1 MFTPLMNKKT
11 DERGALMIEAIA
23 LLGLMTMM
31 SPMVVRQTADRT
43 VEMEDV
49 AIAGQMK
56 ELKDAL
62 SNWIEANYASIKAA
76 CSAGG
81 TIAVAGGASCANSAD
96 SHFAVP
102 IAGLAPYLPATYLET
117 VSSGNNSTTFRLRG
131 NKLADGFDVGV
142 RAECTEAT
150 DTSTG
155 ATCGSL
161 GTDGYTGLTSTC
173 TCSRYKV
180 TGVVLSNGAAEIDD
194 RRAARIATMIGAD
207 GGFVRSSNMVNNVLN
222 GNGRT
227 TIVGAQGIWE
237 GNATNY
243 IVGYNSSAGGRVAA
257 TTIYSSGFSGDYL
270 YRKQVDGLPGANSM
284 FTNLDMGGAIECNGT
299 QCHKINNAGG
309 LEVVGGKILIRSQNT
324 ANGDDQEEG
333 NSGDAGYARVLL
345 GTDSSHINM
354 TNRLSLGVSG
364 TTSSSLNMTN
374 FQTDLNAPNIGITAA
389 NQASLSGREALI
401 TASSWIDIVSN
412 QDVNLA
418 AVRTM
423 DIYSQNTMDIYSQN
437 TMYLTAINQ
446 MQLVSN
452 NRAYINALNRLFV
465 NAPKQY
471 INATDWVRT
480 YVGNASS
487 SRLEQS
493 LYNHVYFLNIRD
505 GNQETGVQIGTT
517 YSTTTIRNGTRVF
530 QAPSSFSVAMVNRDF
545 SDIVDST
552 LASFGMNNMRTS
564 NATFQINVMN
574 NTNFARRMIYNQ
586 EGLTLFAHTNGSQNY
601 SRGQEII
608 FRNNAG
614 ERAKIGV
621 EDDDRGTRVYVMRD
635 LGGVGSNPVGL
646 YGDSGRV
653 SGTFFQPGSL
663 AVNNS
668 RYANSIVGRAR
679 IQINE
684 DTGRTTVGGT
694 MDINNA
700 YYDTAYVD
708 INTASLGSPYSP
720 YQAHV
725 ANDRDKYKH
734 FRVDPAFV
742 SVMND
747 IKITSRGGARLSE
760 ALPNYILKGIY
771 QLSNDYAYGGW
782 PCGESLNT
790 ASEKWVSSCSYSMP
804 YMTFN
809 QLGMV
814 NGGWEFNCSRVD
826 STHRHPVA
834 ATANDDSEAKEMCKC
849 SDGGTC
855 DGSAGTE
862 GTGKYVT
869 FTFGR
874 KANIAE
880 TILGET
886 IPYRECPD
894 GSFCWAHPFMG
905 IVPAPGRT
913 VEYKAVNSSKASV
926 TETQSAQDEGVCP
939 DGYQAVMTLTPNA
952 FDIARVLYSR
962 HDEGNPISYN
972 PGWQNFEDSSNNYA
986 VHGIRIMQ
994 PSQRMIVMQQPETN
1008 AAGQVLG
1015 WRIAMGFASYYNDA
1029 AGTFAWNV
1037 GGVSTGSWT
1046 ALAHTYCYFNPQRFD
1061 MPNMRFIKL
1070 NDSGTSS
1077 NAGANDGEVILTPM
1091 DNPIL
1096 DDNTYRRWMN

>member
-96 SHFAVP
+96 SHFSVP
-102 IAGLAPYLPATYLET
+102 VAGLAPYLPATYLET

-142 RAECTEAT
+142 RAQCTEAT
-150 DTSTG
+150 NTSTG
-155 ATCGSL
+155 ATCGSM
-161 GTDGYTGLTSTC
+161 GMDGVYTGLSSTC
-173 TCSRYKV
+173 TCSRYKM

-207 GGFVRSSNMVNNVLN
+207 GGFVRTSNMVNNVLS

-227 TIVGAQGIWE
+227 TIVGSQGIWE
-237 GNATNY
+237 GDATNY

-374 FQTDLNAPNIGITAA
+374 FTTDLNAPNIGITAA
-389 NQASLSGREALI
+389 NQASLSGREAFI
-401 TASSWIDIVSN
+401 TANSRIDIVSN

-471 INATDWVRT
+471 INATN
-480 YVGNASS
+480 YI
-487 SRLEQS
+487 
-493 LYNHVYFLNIRD
+493 FLNVTHENHSISEQLWNSAYRLYVNSY
-505 GNQETGVQIGTT
+505 GYNSQVYRGGSWA
-517 YSTTTIRNGTRVF
+517 YSTIGNNDSGTQVYHDDTDFVVR
-530 QAPSSFSVAMVNRDF
+530 AMKNYYY
-545 SDIVDST
+545 SNVDNSA
-552 LASFGMNNMRTS
+552 ASFGLYNMQNTDAR
-564 NATFQINVMN
+564 FQINVINTALYKRQLVYN
-574 NTNFARRMIYNQ
+574 NS
-586 EGLTLFAHTNGSQNY
+586 GLTLFANSTGSQGGEGW
-601 SRGQEII
+601 GQYIT
-608 FRNNAG
+608 FQNNAG
-614 ERAKIGV
+614 QRARIGV
-621 EDDDRGTRVYVMRD
+621 LTGANNRGEAVYIAGNKAR
-635 LGGVGSNPVGL
+635 VGSNNSEMFSIDVSNANPVAL

-653 SGTFFQPGSL
+653 SGTFFQPENL
-663 AVNNS
+663 AVNNHQ
-668 RYANSIVGRAR
+668 YKNSIVGRAR
-679 IQINE
+679 IQIDE
-684 DTGRTTVGGT
+684 DTGRTTAGNT
-694 MDINNA
+694 TTNA
-700 YYDTAYVD
+700 NYYNTAYVD
-708 INTASLGSPYSP
+708 INTGNLGGPYSP
-720 YQAHV
+720 YRAHLI
-725 ANDRDKYKH
+725 NDRDKYKN

-790 ASEKWVSSCSYSMP
+790 ASEKWASSCSYSMP

-826 STHRHPVA
+826 STHDHPVKA
-834 ATANDDSEAKEMCKC
+834 AGEGTCTC
-849 SDGGTC
+849 SSGTC
-855 DGSAGTE
+855 DGSSGTE

-869 FTFGR
+869 FTFGASGA
-874 KANIAE
+874 K
-880 TILGET
+880 
-886 IPYRECPD
+886 YRECPD
-894 GSFCWAHPFMG
+894 GAFCWAHPFMG
-905 IVPAPGRT
+905 IVPAPGRS
-913 VEYKAVNSSKASV
+913 VSYPAVNSSGASV

-952 FDIARVLYSR
+952 FDVARVLYSR

-1015 WRIAMGFASYYNDA
+1015 WKIAMGFASYYNDA
-1029 AGTFAWNV
+1029 AGTFVWNV

-1061 MPNMRFIKL
+1061 MPNMRFIGLKDNGEPDAAGT
-1070 NDSGTSS
+1070 ND
-1077 NAGANDGEVILTPM
+1077 VILTPM

-1096 DDNTYRRWMN
+1096 DDSTYRKWMN

>member
-1 MFTPLMNKKT
+1 MFTPLMNKRT

-62 SNWIEANYASIKAA
+62 SNWIEANYASIKSA

-81 TIAVAGGASCANSAD
+81 TIAVAGGASCSNAAD
-96 SHFAVP
+96 SHFSVP
-102 IAGLAPYLPATYLET
+102 VAGLAPYLPATYLET

-142 RAECTEAT
+142 RAQCTEAT
-150 DTSTG
+150 NTSTG
-155 ATCGSL
+155 ATCGSM
-161 GTDGYTGLTSTC
+161 GTDGVYTGLSSTC
-173 TCSRYKV
+173 TCSRYKM

-207 GGFVRSSNMVNNVLN
+207 GGFVRTSNMVNNVL
-222 GNGRT
+222 GGSGRT
-227 TIVGAQGIWE
+227 TIVGSQGIWE
-237 GNATNY
+237 GDATNY
-243 IVGYNSSAGGRVAA
+243 IVGYNSSSAGGRVAA

-324 ANGDDQEEG
+324 ANGQDQVEG
-333 NSGDAGYARVLL
+333 DSGDAGYARVSL

-354 TNRLSLGVSG
+354 TRSLMLGTPSADITMHYEEGDGMMTLNAQDALSITSNRGSI
-364 TTSSSLNMTN
+364 
-374 FQTDLNAPNIGITAA
+374 DLNAAG
-389 NQASLSGREALI
+389 
-401 TASSWIDIVSN
+401 DIFLNAHYDLETNS
-412 QDVNLA
+412 DRFLA
-418 AVRTM
+418 TTN
-423 DIYSQNTMDIYSQN
+423 DD
-437 TMYLTAINQ
+437 
-446 MQLVSN
+446 MQL
-452 NRAYINALNRLFV
+452 NAGWQLIMNSASDMFLNSRDDMSILASNRLFV
-465 NAPKQY
+465 TSPKQY
-471 INATDWVRT
+471 INATNYIWLNVTNGNHSTREQLYDGSYHL
-480 YVGNASS
+480 YVNS
-487 SRLEQS
+487 
-493 LYNHVYFLNIRD
+493 YNYNSDVYR
-505 GNQETGVQIGTT
+505 GGSWA
-517 YSTTTIRNGTRVF
+517 YSTIGNNDSGTQVHQNKTYFVVR
-530 QAPSSFSVAMVNRDF
+530 AMKNYYYTNVNNEG
-545 SDIVDST
+545 
-552 LASFGMNNMRTS
+552 ASFGLYNMDND
-564 NATFQINVMN
+564 NAKFQINVMN

-586 EGLTLFAHTNGSQNY
+586 EGLTLFAHTNGFQNH

-621 EDDDRGTRVYVMRD
+621 EDNGRGTRVYVMRD

-653 SGTFFQPGSL
+653 SGTFFQPESL
-663 AVNNS
+663 AVNNN

-679 IQINE
+679 IQIDEN
-684 DTGRTTVGGT
+684 TGRTTVGNT
-694 MDINNA
+694 TTNDA
-700 YYDTAYVD
+700 YYNTAYVD
-708 INTASLGSPYSP
+708 INTGDLGSPYSP

-725 ANDRDKYKH
+725 ANDRDKYKN

-782 PCGESLNT
+782 PCGETSAPGETPPWRSL
-790 ASEKWVSSCSYSMP
+790 CSYSIP
-804 YMTFN
+804 YMTFD

-826 STHRHPVA
+826 SSHDHPIKA
-834 ATANDDSEAKEMCKC
+834 AAGGEGGGSCTC
-849 SDGGTC
+849 SSGTC
-855 DGSAGTE
+855 DGTTGTE
-862 GTGKYVT
+862 GNGKYVT

-874 KANIAE
+874 KDPDEPYTDNRNV
-880 TILGET
+880 
-886 IPYRECPD
+886 PYRECSA

-905 IVPAPGRT
+905 IVPAPGRS
-913 VEYKAVNSSKASV
+913 VSYAAVNSSGASV

-939 DGYQAVMTLTPNA
+939 DGYQAVMTLTPNS

-962 HDEGNPISYN
+962 HDDGYPISYN
-972 PGWQNFEDSSNNYA
+972 PGWQDFTDSSNNYA

-994 PSQRMIVMQQPETN
+994 PSQRMIVMQQPKVN
-1008 AAGQVLG
+1008 SAGQLLG
-1015 WRIAMGFASYYNDA
+1015 WKIAMGFASYYNNNTGD
-1029 AGTFAWNV
+1029 FVWNV
-1037 GGVSTGSWT
+1037 GGVSTGSWR

-1061 MPNMRFIKL
+1061 MPNMRFIGLKDNGEPDAAGT
-1070 NDSGTSS
+1070 ND
-1077 NAGANDGEVILTPM
+1077 VILTPM

-1096 DDNTYRRWMN
+1096 DDSTYRKWMN

>member
-102 IAGLAPYLPATYLET
+102 VAGLAPYLPATYLET

-142 RAECTEAT
+142 RAQCTEAT
-150 DTSTG
+150 NTSTG
-155 ATCGSL
+155 ATCGSM
-161 GTDGYTGLTSTC
+161 GMDGVYTGLSSTC
-173 TCSRYKV
+173 TCSRYKM

-207 GGFVRSSNMVNNVLN
+207 GGFVRTSNMVNNVLS

-227 TIVGAQGIWE
+227 TIVGSQGIWE
-237 GNATNY
+237 GDATNY

-374 FQTDLNAPNIGITAA
+374 FTTDLNAPNIGITAA
-389 NQASLSGREALI
+389 NQASLSGREAFI
-401 TASSWIDIVSN
+401 TASSRIDIVSN

-452 NRAYINALNRLFV
+452 NLAYINALNRLFV

-471 INATDWVRT
+471 INATNFIWLNVTNGNHSVR
-480 YVGNASS
+480 
-487 SRLEQS
+487 EQLWNGS
-493 LYNHVYFLNIRD
+493 YGLNVNSYGYNSQVYR
-505 GNQETGVQIGTT
+505 GGSWA
-517 YSTTTIRNGTRVF
+517 YSTIGNNDSGTQVHQDKTYFVVR
-530 QAPSSFSVAMVNRDF
+530 AMKNYYYTN
-545 SDIVDST
+545 VDNSA
-552 LASFGMNNMRTS
+552 ASFGLYNMQNTD
-564 NATFQINVMN
+564 ATFQINVINTALYKRQLVYN
-574 NTNFARRMIYNQ
+574 NS
-586 EGLTLFAHTNGSQNY
+586 GLTLFANSTGSQGGEGW
-601 SRGQEII
+601 GQYIT
-608 FRNNAG
+608 FQNNAG
-614 ERAKIGV
+614 QRARIGV
-621 EDDDRGTRVYVMRD
+621 LTGANNRGEAVYIAGNKAR
-635 LGGVGSNPVGL
+635 VGSNNSEMFSIDVSNANPVAL

-653 SGTFFQPGSL
+653 SGTFFQPENL
-663 AVNNS
+663 AVNNHQ
-668 RYANSIVGRAR
+668 YKNSIVGRAR
-679 IQINE
+679 IQIDE
-684 DTGRTTVGGT
+684 DTGRTTAGNT
-694 MDINNA
+694 TTNA
-700 YYDTAYVD
+700 DYYNTAYVD
-708 INTASLGSPYSP
+708 INTGDLGGPYSP
-720 YQAHV
+720 YRAHLI
-725 ANDRDKYKH
+725 NDRDKYKN

-790 ASEKWVSSCSYSMP
+790 ASEKWASSCSYSMP

-826 STHRHPVA
+826 STHPHPVEA
-834 ATANDDSEAKEMCKC
+834 AGEGTCTC
-849 SDGGTC
+849 SSGTC
-855 DGSAGTE
+855 DGSSGTE

-869 FTFGR
+869 FKFGASGA
-874 KANIAE
+874 K
-880 TILGET
+880 
-886 IPYRECPD
+886 YRECPD
-894 GSFCWAHPFMG
+894 GAFCWAHPFMG
-905 IVPAPGRT
+905 IVPAPGRS
-913 VEYKAVNSSKASV
+913 VSYPAVNSSGASV

-952 FDIARVLYSR
+952 FDVARVLYSR

-1015 WRIAMGFASYYNDA
+1015 WKIAMGFASYYNDA
-1029 AGTFAWNV
+1029 AGTFVWNV

-1061 MPNMRFIKL
+1061 MPNMRFIGLKDNGEPDAAGT
-1070 NDSGTSS
+1070 ND
-1077 NAGANDGEVILTPM
+1077 VILTPM

-1096 DDNTYRRWMN
+1096 DDSTYRKWMN

>member
-243 IVGYNSSAGGRVAA
+243 IVGYNSSLGGRVAA

-389 NQASLSGREALI
+389 NQASLSGREAFI

-418 AVRTM
+418 AVR
-423 DIYSQNTMDIYSQN
+423 TMDIYSQN

-465 NAPKQY
+465 NAPTQY
-471 INATDWVRT
+471 INATNYIW
-480 YVGNASS
+480 
-487 SRLEQS
+487 
-493 LYNHVYFLNIRD
+493 
-505 GNQETGVQIGTT
+505 TT
-517 YSTTTIRNGTRVF
+517 VRNGNKDARQTLYSHSYYLYINDNDNQSMAYRTGR
-530 QAPSSFSVAMVNRDF
+530 QAYSSIGNNSSGSLVSQNGTSFTVRALNDYAYYNTNSK
-545 SDIVDST
+545 
-552 LASFGMNNMRTS
+552 LASFGLYNMRDDR
-564 NATFQINVMN
+564 AMFQVNLLN
-574 NTNFARRMIYNQ
+574 DGNTARRMIYNQ
-586 EGLTLFAHTNGSQNY
+586 EGLTLFANTAGANYGVGQYITFTNHAGLRSQ
-601 SRGQEII
+601 
-608 FRNNAG
+608 
-614 ERAKIGV
+614 IGV
-621 EDDDRGTRVYVMRD
+621 EGDEDGRGTNVYVR
-635 LGGVGSNPVGL
+635 GSIKSDSANINKRNRVAL

-653 SGTFFQPGSL
+653 SGTFFQPEEL
-663 AVNNS
+663 RVNGS
-668 RYANSIVGRAR
+668 RYYNMIAGRAR

-684 DTGRTTVGGT
+684 DTGRTTVGNT
-694 MDINNA
+694 TTNNA
-700 YYDTAYVD
+700 YYNTAYVD
-708 INTASLGSPYSP
+708 INRDALGSPYSP

-782 PCGESLNT
+782 PCGVRSR
-790 ASEKWVSSCSYSMP
+790 SDGWVSTCSYSMP

-826 STHRHPVA
+826 STHPHPVEA
-834 ATANDDSEAKEMCKC
+834 AGGGTCTC
-849 SDGGTC
+849 SSGTC
-855 DGSAGTE
+855 DGSSGTE

-869 FTFGR
+869 FKFGPDPHPT
-874 KANIAE
+874 E
-880 TILGET
+880 TEEN
-886 IPYRECPD
+886 PSENPAYRECPT

-913 VEYKAVNSSKASV
+913 VSYAAVNSSKASV

-1015 WRIAMGFASYYNDA
+1015 WKIAMGFASYYNDA
-1029 AGTFAWNV
+1029 AGTFVWNV
-1037 GGVSTGSWT
+1037 GGVGTGSWT

-1077 NAGANDGEVILTPM
+1077 NAGADDGDVILTPM